1 METIVKVSFVQNR
14 NIYLLKY
21 SVCVFTVKLNF
32 FHSPFIY
39 FSSKTGLFNKQS
51 NSKTGYKKALTV
63 TLIFNSKQMQN
74 MPSEVNTVK
83 LSYSEHAH
91 DELIFIPRDFI
102 TCFKLDGYNK

>member
-1 METIVKVSFVQNR
+1 MENIIKVQTVQNR
-14 NIYLLKY
+14 NNYLLKY

-32 FHSPFIY
+32 FHSLIY
-39 FSSKTGLFNKQS
+39 FSSKLDFLKKQS
-51 NSKTGYKKALTV
+51 NSKIGYKEALTV

-83 LSYSEHAH
+83 HSYSEHAY
-91 DELIFIPRDFI
+91 DELIFIRRDFI